1 MNGLSDKF
9 AQSTRLDIIR
19 DLPFEAGRN
28 QLGDDAG
35 QHGINDDLRISI
47 AINNLL
53 RRTAKHGRPEEAL
66 DENDEAAADDTHK
79 EIGPI
84 LHRILK
90 RKDVRP
96 FILLQG
102 FHV

>member
-35 QHGINDDLRISI
+35 QHRINDDLRIRI
-47 AINNLL
+47 AVNDLL
-53 RRTAKHGRPEEAL
+53 RRTAKHSRPEKAL
-66 DENDEAAADDTHK
+66 DEYDEATADDTHQ
-79 EIGPI
+79 EISPI
-84 LHRILK
+84 FHRILK
-90 RKDVRP
+90 RKNVRP